1 MLLSRLTLE
10 VNNVKVEK
18 INYVMIMVKDL
29 EKASKFFAD
38 LFDTEFSSYRESKG
52 ADAKIV
58 SSPLGIE
65 LFTPLSPDGPT
76 ARVLERRGQGMSV
89 LKLKVSNLE
98 EAVVDMESH
107 GVKLV
112 VRGEGPS
119 GKLARFHPAGLH
131 GVMIELVE

>member
-1 MLLSRLTLE
+1 M
-10 VNNVKVEK
+10 KIEK

-38 LFDTEFSSYRESKG
+38 LFDTEFGSYRESEG
-52 ADAKIV
+52 ADARIV

-76 ARVLERRGQGMSV
+76 ARVLERRGEGLSV
-89 LKLKVSNLE
+89 LKLKVSKLE
-98 EAVVDMESH
+98 EAIADMESH
-107 GVKLV
+107 GVRLV
-112 VRGEGPS
+112 VRGKGPQ
-119 GKLARFHPAGLH
+119 GKIARFHPGDLY